1 MDQTLIPSKFFD
13 VTPSDTT
20 RIGPTIGLYVGST
33 GTVKAAGTNGVV
45 ATYVCQAGQ
54 YLTGAFDKV
63 MATGTTAT
71 NIVAL
76 VGGV

>member
-13 VTPSDTT
+13 VTPSDTA
-20 RIGPTIGLYVGST
+20 RIGPTIGLYVGGA
-33 GTVKAAGTNGVV
+33 GTVKAAGVDGVV

-54 YLTGAFDKV
+54 YLTGSFDKV
-63 MATGTTAT
+63 MATNTTAT
-71 NIVAL
+71 SIVAL